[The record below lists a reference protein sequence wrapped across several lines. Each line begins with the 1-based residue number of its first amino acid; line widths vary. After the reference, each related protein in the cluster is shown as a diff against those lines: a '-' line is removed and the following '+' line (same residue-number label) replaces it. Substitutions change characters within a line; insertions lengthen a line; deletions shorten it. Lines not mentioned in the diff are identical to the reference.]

1 MANNGNFF
9 ASIDIGTSK
18 IVVLFGEEING
29 KIEVF
34 GQGLGSSAGVKKGS
48 IVNVDQ
54 TSKAI
59 REVLVDTCKSCNS
72 EILKITTNISDL
84 HLTTINQDR
93 EFPILG
99 DFITSADIGS
109 AIEHASVVPTLT
121 NKRVLSSTIKHFTID
136 KELDIIDNPVDLKA
150 SLLVAHMH
158 IAVVSNQ
165 SMSAI
170 HKSIEVNNN
179 LAIEGVVLD
188 SIAGSESCITQDEKD
203 NGVCFVDMGAGVTN
217 ISVFTNGS
225 ITYSA
230 IYQLAGNSV
239 TENISYAFNT
249 TFAEAERIKTKCAVA
264 AQLSLAGE
272 DSLVEF
278 KQTDATEDSYL
289 SMHDLIGVIEDSYS
303 SIYSLI
309 KQDLSK
315 QKLDRKIKSG
325 FVLTGGA
332 TLLRGC
338 DELLLK
344 HSRIRAKIAKVNTDK
359 IKGKEVVISNPVYSS
374 ALGLLMHNSD
384 MDIDLEVTQQD
395 KQNNFMGKVKSLFE
409 L

>member
-289 SMHDLIGVIEDSYS
+289 SMHDLIGVIEGSYS